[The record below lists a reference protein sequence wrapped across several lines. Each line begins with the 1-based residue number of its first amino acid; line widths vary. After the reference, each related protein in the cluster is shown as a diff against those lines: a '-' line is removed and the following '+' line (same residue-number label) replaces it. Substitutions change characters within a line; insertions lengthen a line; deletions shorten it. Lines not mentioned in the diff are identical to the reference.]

1 MSPAE
6 TGQDQDQ
13 ESRLPLWIRVAGRAA
28 TEAIARVP
36 GVWSL
41 VRAPMRRFFGN
52 AAAQWD
58 ERVRPDE
65 SDHLAPLVDAVERLG
80 LSPRRILDV
89 GTGTGA
95 GALWLARRFEQAEV
109 LGIDVAPEMI
119 ERARAKVDE
128 RVHFE
133 VADVREAAS
142 SHRRFDLVVHLNCP
156 VLFDDVAAALD
167 SDGPSSWSQ
176 ASARGRPSTRRIPRS
191 AAAFGAL
198 AWRSS
203 AKGKPA
209 PGPGSRRPEREW
221 LEPVAVSPM
230 DPPTS
235 VSGDRSLARLSLLL
249 RLYGVLWVAF
259 FVFMGFNEVFEV
271 VAHDSTLGSLIMW
284 GHGGR
289 PVVLMLVAI
298 NLVIGIT
305 LIRSASDPLRH
316 RSAIDLALAIN
327 TAHMATMALL
337 AVTEPHELIHLIGDV
352 PAGLIPTVIVLA
364 AWLPVRAKSSSY
376 SPLNSL
382 SCGL

>member
-1 MSPAE
+1 
-6 TGQDQDQ
+6 
-13 ESRLPLWIRVAGRAA
+13 
-28 TEAIARVP
+28 
-36 GVWSL
+36 
-41 VRAPMRRFFGN
+41 
-52 AAAQWD
+52 
-58 ERVRPDE
+58 
-65 SDHLAPLVDAVERLG
+65 
-80 LSPRRILDV
+80 
-89 GTGTGA
+89 
-95 GALWLARRFEQAEV
+95 
-109 LGIDVAPEMI
+109 
-119 ERARAKVDE
+119 
-128 RVHFE
+128 
-133 VADVREAAS
+133 
-142 SHRRFDLVVHLNCP
+142 
-156 VLFDDVAAALD
+156 
-167 SDGPSSWSQ
+167 
-176 ASARGRPSTRRIPRS
+176 
-191 AAAFGAL
+191 
-198 AWRSS
+198 
-203 AKGKPA
+203 
-209 PGPGSRRPEREW
+209 
-221 LEPVAVSPM
+221 M